1 MPRKPANGTPASC
14 DAKHRPST
22 VLVNGAVRNECTA
35 RDVSTGYVGLKAEGH
50 RIEFRNLMLK
60 ELP

>member
-1 MPRKPANGTPASC
+1 MQ
-14 DAKHRPST
+14 ST
-22 VLVNGAVRNECTA
+22 DRYTVMVNGAVTNEYTA
-35 RDVSTGYVGLKAEGH
+35 CDVPTGYVGLKAEGH